1 MLMVEPIERLMVNSI
16 VTELIVFKF
25 IIRLKLIYFAVAK
38 VIIPKL
44 FIKIIL
50 SSIKLILIEE
60 VRLEQELILK

>member
-1 MLMVEPIERLMVNSI
+1 MVEPVKRLMVNSI

>member
-1 MLMVEPIERLMVNSI
+1 MVEPVKRLMVNSI

-60 VRLEQELILK
+60 VRLK

>member
-1 MLMVEPIERLMVNSI
+1 MVEPIERLMVNSI

-25 IIRLKLIYFAVAK
+25 TIRPKLIYFAAAR

-50 SSIKLILIEE
+50 GSIKLILIEE
-60 VRLEQELILK
+60 VRLEQELILR

>member
-1 MLMVEPIERLMVNSI
+1 MVEPIERLMVNSI
-16 VTELIVFKF
+16 FIELIAFKF
-25 IIRLKLIYFAVAK
+25 IIRLKLVYFAVAK

-60 VRLEQELILK
+60 VRLKQELILR

>member
-1 MLMVEPIERLMVNSI
+1 MVEPIERLMANSI
-16 VTELIVFKF
+16 FIELIAFKF
-25 IIRLKLIYFAVAK
+25 IIRLKLVYFAVAK

-60 VRLEQELILK
+60 VRLKQELILR